1 MNTTVK
7 FDGVTKKFKK
17 YHKSSERFKDLVT
30 WKETGDYHYALRDV
44 SFSVQ
49 KGEIVGVIG
58 LNGAGKSTLSNLI
71 SGVTI
76 PTQGKVQ
83 INGQA
88 SLIAIS
94 SGLNGQ
100 LTGLENIELKGLM
113 LGLTKEQIKD
123 IVPYVIEFAE
133 IGDFI
138 DQPVKTYS
146 SGMKARLG
154 FAISINIDPDI
165 LVIDEALS
173 VGDSTFTN
181 KCLKKINEF
190 KDSGKTI
197 FFISHSASQIKKFCD
212 KALWL
217 HYGTVREYGEV
228 NEVVGNYVKF
238 LKTYNALSTSE
249 RKEYKKEELDKIEKS
264 ATAENKPRMRRKQKE
279 RKKRDIK
286 QLVGIGFLLSALVL
300 NAFLTISHPSIDK
313 VKAMVMENS
322 LFKSKESTDVVK
334 EKKKPKPSENT
345 KKPAEPE
352 LKVAVINK
360 DFINIRNKASLDSTI
375 VGQGIFGD
383 VYPIKQSI
391 EDTDEDMT
399 WLQLDIPGESE
410 SWVSSSVAETI
421 DSKDIP
427 TLEDLSTFETYL
439 TERNLP
445 VGHSEVSSLF
455 NDSFDRSKIVN
466 VIQNEA
472 ELNNA
477 TVITTSDAMLIVKS
491 DQLTELLLT
500 NVYTSAEPFIPLF
513 SSTKITKDVEDLY
526 FAKTDTLMI
535 KMNVDSRDNSV
546 TSFSFSKRK
555 NK

>member
-7 FDGVTKKFKK
+7 FKGVTKKFKK

-30 WKETGDYHYALRDV
+30 WKETGDYHYALRDI
-44 SFSVQ
+44 SFEVKQ
-49 KGEIVGVIG
+49 GEIVGVIG

-76 PTQGKVQ
+76 PTQGKVY

-94 SGLNGQ
+94 SGLNAQ

-113 LGLTKEQIKD
+113 LGLTKEEIKK
-123 IVPYVIEFAE
+123 ITPEVIEFAE

-154 FAISINIDPDI
+154 FAISININPDI

-249 RKEYKKEELDKIEKS
+249 RKEYKKAELDKIVKGV
-264 ATAENKPRMRRKQKE
+264 TAENKPRLRRKQKE

-286 QLVGIGFLLSALVL
+286 QLVGICFLLTALVL

-313 VKAMVMENS
+313 VKAKVLDNS
-322 LFKSKESTDVVK
+322 LFDGNKSTEEVQ
-334 EKKKPKPSENT
+334 EKKKPKPTEET
-345 KKPAEPE
+345 KKPVEPE
-352 LKVAVINK
+352 IEVAVINK
-360 DFINIRNKASLDSTI
+360 DFINIRNEASLDSKI

-383 VYPIKQSI
+383 VYSIKQSI
-391 EDTDEDMT
+391 EDSGEDMK
-399 WLQLDIPGESE
+399 WLQLDITGESE
-410 SWVSSSVAETI
+410 SWVSSSVAQTLKN
-421 DSKDIP
+421 KDIP
-427 TLEDLSTFETYL
+427 TIEDFSTFETYL
-439 TERNLP
+439 AERNLP
-445 VGHSEVSSLF
+445 VSYEEVTSLF
-455 NDSFDRSKIVN
+455 NGAFDRSKIVDA
-466 VIQNEA
+466 IQNEA
-472 ELNNA
+472 ELDNNA

-491 DQLTELLLT
+491 DQLAELVLT
-500 NVYTSAEPFIPLF
+500 NVYTNAEPFIPSF
-513 SSTKITKDVEDLY
+513 SSIKITKDVEDLY
-526 FAKTDTLMI
+526 FAKTNNMII

-546 TSFSFSKRK
+546 TSFSFSKLDK
-555 NK
+555 